1 MKKKFALLLAAAM
14 VSTTVLSGCG
24 GSKDSS
30 AGAGDAGVVAEE
42 GITW

>member
-24 GSKDSS
+24 GRT
-30 AGAGDAGVVAEE
+30 VAQAQETQALWQRKE
-42 GITW
+42 ITW